1 LTFLKNPTMRI
12 TTANAFESSVSNLQR
27 RQQALTQAQEQL
39 TSGKRV
45 SKPSD
50 DPAAAA
56 AAERALAAESRSKAQ
71 LRALDSSR
79 HAMQLSESALGD
91 AGEMM
96 QQARELLVNAGNG
109 SYTDADRKI
118 IGDALRGLRNDLL
131 AVANRSD
138 GAGRYIFGGQGAD
151 GHPLLDIPGGVAYNA
166 ASGQLMGASGEASP
180 LSIDGQAAWLQ
191 APDAANPGGSLSVFD
206 VMDRVAGELLTAG
219 RTSAQIALTVSS
231 GLGDIDSTANNL
243 SAWRARTGEAL
254 NRIDGI
260 GERLSQTT
268 LDAQRDRS
276 DAEDLDMLQ
285 AISDFQNKQTGYDA
299 ALKAYSTVQQM
310 SLLQYLK

>member
-1 LTFLKNPTMRI
+1 MRI

-27 RQQALTQAQEQL
+27 RQQALSQSQEQL

-45 SKPSD
+45 NKPSD

-79 HAMQLSESALGD
+79 QAMELAESALGD
-91 AGEMM
+91 AGELM
-96 QQARELLVNAGNG
+96 QQARELLVSAGNG
-109 SYTDADRKI
+109 THTDTDRKV
-118 IGDALRGLRNDLL
+118 IGETLRSLRNDML

-138 GAGRYIFGGQGAD
+138 GTGRFIFGGQGAN
-151 GHPLLDIPGGVAYNA
+151 GHPLLDSPGGVTYNA
-166 ASGQLMGASGEASP
+166 AAGQLMSAAVASGGSGEASP
-180 LSIDGQAAWLQ
+180 LSIDGRAAWLL
-191 APDAANPGGSLSVFD
+191 APDAANPGSTLSVFD
-206 VMDRVAGELLTAG
+206 VLDRVSGELLTSG
-219 RTSAQIALTVSS
+219 RTTAQMAATISS

-260 GERLSQTT
+260 GQRLSQTT

-285 AISDFQNKQTGYDA
+285 AISDFKNKQTGYDA
-299 ALKAYSTVQQM
+299 ALKVYATVQQM
-310 SLLQYLK
+310 SLLQYLR

>member
-1 LTFLKNPTMRI
+1 MRI
-12 TTANAFESSVSNLQR
+12 TSASAFETSLSNLQR
-27 RQQALTQAQEQL
+27 RQLALSQSQEQL

-45 SKPSD
+45 LRPSD

-79 HAMQLSESALGD
+79 SAMQLSESALGG
-91 AGEMM
+91 AGELM
-96 QQARELLVNAGNG
+96 QQARELLVSAGNG
-109 SYTDADRKI
+109 SYSDADRRVI
-118 IGDALRGLRNDLL
+118 AQAMRGLRNDLL
-131 AVANRSD
+131 AVSNRSD
-138 GAGRYIFGGQGAD
+138 GAGRYLFGGQGAD
-151 GHPLLDIPGGVAYNA
+151 SAPLLDRPAGVAYNA
-166 ASGQLMGASGEASP
+166 ATGQLLAASGEASP

-191 APDAANPGGSLSVFD
+191 APDAANPGRMLSVFD
-206 VMDRVAGELLTAG
+206 VLDRVVGELLTPG
-219 RTSAQIALTVSS
+219 RTSAQVSQTVSS
-231 GLGDIDSTANNL
+231 GLGDIDITANNL

-260 GERLSQTT
+260 GQRLSQTT
-268 LDAQRDRS
+268 LDAQRERS

-285 AISDFQNKQTGYDA
+285 AISDFQNRQTGYDA

-310 SLLQYLK
+310 SLLQYLR

>member
-1 LTFLKNPTMRI
+1 MRI
-12 TTANAFESSVSNLQR
+12 TTANAFESSLSNLQR
-27 RQQALTQAQEQL
+27 RQQALAQSQEQL

-79 HAMQLSESALGD
+79 QAMQLSESALGD
-91 AGEMM
+91 AGELM
-96 QQARELLVNAGNG
+96 QQARELLVSAGNG
-109 SYTDADRKI
+109 THTDADRKV
-118 IGDALRGLRNDLL
+118 IGESLRSLRNDML

-138 GAGRYIFGGQGAD
+138 GTGRFIFGGQGAN
-151 GHPLLDIPGGVAYNA
+151 GPPLLDSPGGVAYNA
-166 ASGQLMGASGEASP
+166 ASGQLMAASGETSP
-180 LSIDGQAAWLQ
+180 LSIDGQAAWLL
-191 APDAANPGGSLSVFD
+191 APDAANPGSTLSVFD
-206 VMDRVAGELLTAG
+206 VLDRVSGELLTPG
-219 RTSAQIALTVSS
+219 RTAAQISATLSS
-231 GLGDIDSTANNL
+231 GLADIDSAANNL

-260 GERLSQTT
+260 GQRLSQTT

-310 SLLQYLK
+310 SLLQYLR